1 MQAFKLA
8 TKVTAVRQLAK
19 RFAPQV
25 HSAIDS
31 AGSVAK
37 SKLPAQHHAK
47 VDSGA
52 RMVKKVATGAEEG
65 SASRRG

>member
-31 AGSVAK
+31 AGNVAK
-37 SKLPAQHHAK
+37 SKLPAQHHEK
-47 VDSGA
+47 VDTGA
-52 RMVKKVATGAEEG
+52 RMAKKAATG
-65 SASRRG
+65 STTPTSRRA

>member
-1 MQAFKLA
+1 MQAFKFA

-31 AGSVAK
+31 AGNVAK
-37 SKLPAQHHAK
+37 SKLPAQHHDK
-47 VDSGA
+47 VDTGA
-52 RMVKKVATGAEEG
+52 RMAKKAATG
-65 SASRRG
+65 STTPTSRRA